1 MASKNTSQIILR
13 AFFLLLFIF
22 VEVLRCD
29 DSVQSSSSGE
39 SLLSS
44 QSDKSPMDNS
54 NNNGDQENY
63 QMGFGRT
70 CVVVHEA
77 NDKSQPPSGML
88 CYFQISQS
96 SSSSLNSQEENFETK
111 FLNSK
116 QQLLER
122 LRRAPEWSTRLKR
135 PPMPFR
141 IGGGLRSHSNRRIII
156 TH

>member
-39 SLLSS
+39 SLLS
-44 QSDKSPMDNS
+44 DKSQMDNS
-54 NNNGDQENY
+54 NGDQENY
-63 QMGFGRT
+63 QMGYGRT
-70 CVVVHEA
+70 CAVVHEA

-96 SSSSLNSQEENFETK
+96 SSSSLNSQEENFETR

-122 LRRAPEWSTRLKR
+122 LRRTPEWSTRLKR

>member
-29 DSVQSSSSGE
+29 DFVQSSSSGE

-54 NNNGDQENY
+54 NNGDQENY

>member
-1 MASKNTSQIILR
+1 MAPKNTSQIILR

-29 DSVQSSSSGE
+29 DSVQSSSSSGE

-44 QSDKSPMDNS
+44 QSEKSPMDNS
-54 NNNGDQENY
+54 NGDQENY

-96 SSSSLNSQEENFETK
+96 SSSSLNSQEENFETR

>member
-29 DSVQSSSSGE
+29 DSVQSSSGE
-39 SLLSS
+39 SL
-44 QSDKSPMDNS
+44 QSDKSPLDNNN

-63 QMGFGRT
+63 HMGFGRT

-122 LRRAPEWSTRLKR
+122 LRRTPEWSTRLKR